1 MDRQKTVK
9 DEAGE
14 IGSGQ
19 IIQGLES
26 GFTFGVMGSVW
37 KVLSRTETHSA
48 ENHVSCC
55 LNTAWEQEEMQNDV
69 GGGPTGRTLQWS
81 VLPLHHD
88 DEEGEAQ
95 FCKKEQLPDEILVLD
110 CTC

>member
-1 MDRQKTVK
+1 MKLQIQVNENVK
-9 DEAGE
+9 LTTARVKIFGCGSE
-14 IGSGQ
+14 IDPSSLVFKSVKGK
-19 IIQGLES
+19 GL
-26 GFTFGVMGSVW
+26 
-37 KVLSRTETHSA
+37 KK
-48 ENHVSCC
+48 
-55 LNTAWEQEEMQNDV
+55 
-69 GGGPTGRTLQWS
+69 PTGRTLQWS